1 METTET
7 QSYKF
12 AVTIKRKSC
21 PLWKW
26 QLQEKGER
34 SQTNED
40 ERTYTEIGK
49 EKARQGD
56 AEIGSIQREITY
68 FEGGKGSEEKRLHYL
83 PDLPA
88 NKQSWKRH
96 QNTH

>member
-1 METTET
+1 MPTLKMTTAGKRGAKSDKWGWEN
-7 QSYKF
+7 
-12 AVTIKRKSC
+12 IHRNRERKS
-21 PLWKW
+21 
-26 QLQEKGER
+26 
-34 SQTNED
+34 
-40 ERTYTEIGK
+40 
-49 EKARQGD
+49 RQGD